1 MVYAR
6 RGNRQLVLPAFPEE
20 LRAWYRATSI
30 ELLAMNGLSTRA
42 GQGNM
47 RWLLLEALRAFRLE
61 YERLKAAGESHQV
74 IETPEW
80 DVPNPRR
87 VSGLTQNRNREE
99 GNEDVRRLARERRE
113 YLGGVEDGV
122 CCGGRSGGQGV
133 ARGTAVSDRAQ
144 QKVMR
149 LGRGKR

>member
-1 MVYAR
+1 MVEIR

-20 LRAWYRATSI
+20 LRAWYRATSV
-30 ELLAMNGLSTRA
+30 ELLAMNGLSTRG

-61 YERLKAAGESHQV
+61 YERLKAAGESHQA

-80 DVPNPRR
+80 DAINSHRMR
-87 VSGLTQNRNREE
+87 GLPQNRNREE
-99 GNEDVRRLARERRE
+99 GNEDVRRIARERRE
-113 YLGGVEDGV
+113 YLGVLETGV

-133 ARGTAVSDRAQ
+133 ARGAAVPDRAQ
-144 QKVMR
+144 SQVMR
-149 LGRGKR
+149 RRKY